1 MPDYLHSAQLFSS
14 SLVTISDW
22 RCRGTEPHFGD
33 EEESSGYVLVFPR
46 TGLYVERR
54 AGKDRVVADP
64 SRVLFFNAGEVYRVA
79 HPVSGG
85 DDCTAI
91 RFNEKALLEFVRQN
105 APSADERTPP
115 FHLPS
120 AGSTNSMVLLLHQ
133 LRQNLLKRAIPD
145 TLKIEEYAS
154 ALLRQALEVQ
164 PGEHRRKHE
173 PVRAD
178 TRKAH
183 RDLVHSARILLAKR
197 FRETLSLSDIARAV
211 FSSPFHLAR
220 IFRSE
225 TGKSLHAH
233 QTQLRLRAALCEIA
247 DGARDLTALALELGF
262 SSHAH
267 FSFAF
272 QRNFHASPS
281 KIRRQLSSARLANL
295 SRNTKA
301 VREWLS

>member
-1 MPDYLHSAQLFSS
+1 MPDYLHSAELFASP
-14 SLVTISDW
+14 LVTISDW
-22 RCRGTEPHFGD
+22 RCRGTEPHFGE
-33 EEESSGYVLVFPR
+33 EEESSGYVLIFPR

-54 AGKDRVVADP
+54 AGNDRVVADP
-64 SRVLFFNAGEVYRVA
+64 SRVLFFNAGDVYRVA

-91 RFNEKALLEFVRQN
+91 RFNGKALLEFVRQN
-105 APSADERTPP
+105 AASADEDTSP

-120 AGSTNSMVLLLHQ
+120 AGSTNPMVLLLHR
-133 LRQNLLKRAIPD
+133 LRQNLLKRTTPD
-145 TLKIEEYAS
+145 TLAIEEHAS
-154 ALLRQALEVQ
+154 ALLRQALELQ
-164 PGEHRRKHE
+164 SGQRGRTHE

-183 RDLVHSARILLAKR
+183 RDLVHAVRILLAKR
-197 FRETLSLSDIARAV
+197 FRERLNLSDIARAV

-225 TGKSLHAH
+225 TGTSLHAH
-233 QTQLRLRAALCEIA
+233 QTQLRLRAALCEVA
-247 DGARDLTALALELGF
+247 NGARDLTALALELGF

-281 KIRRQLSSARLANL
+281 EIRLSSARLAKL

-301 VREWLS
+301 AHASLS

>member
-1 MPDYLHSAQLFSS
+1 MPDYLHSAELFASP
-14 SLVTISDW
+14 LVTISDW
-22 RCRGTEPHFGD
+22 RCRGTEPHFGE
-33 EEESSGYVLVFPR
+33 EEESSGYVLIFPR

-54 AGKDRVVADP
+54 AGNDRVVADP
-64 SRVLFFNAGEVYRVA
+64 SRVLFFNAGDVYRVA

-91 RFNEKALLEFVRQN
+91 RFNGKALLEFVRQN
-105 APSADERTPP
+105 AASADEDTSP

-120 AGSTNSMVLLLHQ
+120 AGSTNPMVLLLHR
-133 LRQNLLKRAIPD
+133 LRQNLLKRTTPD
-145 TLKIEEYAS
+145 TLAIEEHAS
-154 ALLRQALEVQ
+154 ALLRQALELQ
-164 PGEHRRKHE
+164 SGQRGRTHE

-183 RDLVHSARILLAKR
+183 RDLVHAVRILLAKR
-197 FRETLSLSDIARAV
+197 FRERLNLSDIARAV

-225 TGKSLHAH
+225 TGTSLHAH
-233 QTQLRLRAALCEIA
+233 QTQLRLRAALCEVA

-281 KIRRQLSSARLANL
+281 AIRLSSARLAKL

-301 VREWLS
+301 AHASLS